1 MSLSLSPCIYL
12 ALVVWCIFRK
22 GIADRG
28 NFQVMRD
35 YRFVNGARK
44 EEGAVNTLLR
54 PMDED
59 SDMIRILL

>member
-1 MSLSLSPCIYL
+1 
-12 ALVVWCIFRK
+12 
-22 GIADRG
+22 
-28 NFQVMRD
+28 MRD
-35 YRFVNGARK
+35 YRFVNGVRK